1 MHYIEQ
7 RMNKHPDLEDEDIL
21 KMYPEANQEMIDGF
35 RKNNK
40 GEANEP
46 SRKSVFSFTKADD

>member
-1 MHYIEQ
+1 MYYIEQ
-7 RMNKHPDLEDEDIL
+7 RMNKFPDLADEDIL
-21 KMYPEANQEMIDGF
+21 KMYPEATQEMINGF

-46 SRKSVFSFTKADD
+46 SRKSVFSFTKTDD

>member
-1 MHYIEQ
+1 M
-7 RMNKHPDLEDEDIL
+7 KKFPDLADEDIL
-21 KMYPEANQEMIDGF
+21 EMYPEATQEMMDGF

-46 SRKSVFSFTKADD
+46 SRKSILSFTKTDD

>member
-1 MHYIEQ
+1 
-7 RMNKHPDLEDEDIL
+7 
-21 KMYPEANQEMIDGF
+21 MYPEATQEMIDGF

-46 SRKSVFSFTKADD
+46 SRESVLSSTKTDD